1 MSRLE
6 GNLLA
11 ILTRKV
17 GKEGNLEV
25 ALRAAASDLGLGEG
39 SLLSPVCAAYALLKL
54 DFQVEQVSTLL
65 SWQEFEQLAALL
77 FRAAGFQVRA
87 NLVLTKPRAQIDVV
101 AFGESSVLSV
111 DCKHYR
117 REQGQSALE
126 KAALA
131 QLRRSSLLRRKSNDS
146 RPIGSVILSMS
157 EPDGKFVKGVAVVPV
172 RTLRSFL
179 NSLDTYMDYF
189 DLR

>member
-6 GNLLA
+6 GNLLG

-17 GKEGNLEV
+17 GNEDDLEL
-25 ALRAAASDLGLGEG
+25 ALRAAASDLGLEE
-39 SLLSPVCAAYALLKL
+39 SLLLSPVCAAYALLKIN
-54 DFQVEQVSTLL
+54 FQVEQVSTLL

-77 FRAAGFQVRA
+77 LRAAGFQVRA
-87 NLVLTKPRAQIDVV
+87 NVVLTRPRAQIDVV

-117 REQGQSALE
+117 REQGPSALE
-126 KAALA
+126 RAALA
-131 QLRRSSLLRRKSNDS
+131 QLRRSSLLRKKSDDP
-146 RPIGSVILSMS
+146 RPIASIILSMS

-179 NSLDTYMDYF
+179 NSLDTYMQYL
-189 DLR
+189 DLL